1 VGWLIEYNVLGA
13 CAVLT
18 YTRFFYPI
26 TYSGSTNANPNHKP
40 DLEHLHLVG
49 HPEVISYLY
58 NMKSIVITP
67 RNKSEFE
74 FVSSLVIK
82 LGLASRT
89 LSLEDNEDAGLG
101 ILMGQVNRSSTVKKS
116 TILKNL
122 Q

>member
-1 VGWLIEYNVLGA
+1 MA
-13 CAVLT
+13 
-18 YTRFFYPI
+18 
-26 TYSGSTNANPNHKP
+26 
-40 DLEHLHLVG
+40 HLHLVG
-49 HPEVISYLY
+49 HRAVIHYLC

-74 FVSSLVIK
+74 FVSSLVKK

-89 LSLEDNEDAGLG
+89 LSLEDKEDAGLG
-101 ILMGQVNRSSTVKKS
+101 ILMGQADRSSTVKKS